1 MVVLIYLRST
11 KLEDGVHLLGAFSDL
26 EVPETVAQC
35 IKDWTGDLTLGRCQ
49 SFKRALIHGEV
60 FHSKSYGRVS
70 RRNSYTVTYE
80 DNQKKTECGQIQ
92 YFLKHTPIC
101 QRGCI
106 AFCKC
111 NRDQHFAIVVH
122 MGPLRDSNLIGK
134 AGIEGI
140 QKQLQIMQKPRYMNN
155 SNVLSVV

>member
-1 MVVLIYLRST
+1 MVVWIYLRST
-11 KLEDGVHLLGAFSDL
+11 KLEDGVHILGAFSDL
-26 EVPETVAQC
+26 EVPKTVEKR
-35 IKDWTGDLTLGRCQ
+35 IKDSSGDLALGRCQ
-49 SFKRALIHGEV
+49 SFKRARIHGEV

-80 DNQKKTECGQIQ
+80 DNQKKRECGQIQ

-101 QRGCI
+101 QRACI

-122 MGPLRDSNLIGK
+122 MEPSRDSNLMGK
-134 AGIEGI
+134 SGIEGI
-140 QKQLQIMQKPRYMNN
+140 QKQLQIMQTLRYKN
-155 SNVLSVV
+155 L